1 MINATTTPYYFMC
14 TFMQEAVQSLQ
25 SDNSQLEEQKKELQ
39 KEIAG
44 LVFTVTTQKDVLRER
59 LVRSFIYY

>member
-1 MINATTTPYYFMC
+1 
-14 TFMQEAVQSLQ
+14 MQETVQLLQ

-44 LVFTVTTQKDVLRER
+44 LGFTVTTLKGVLRER
-59 LVRSFIYY
+59 LVRSFINY